1 MCIRF
6 NCKTECKQ
14 ETNAIGAL
22 HQTYIVAPQL
32 ILPRARSQDKEKTQE
47 KLTSELAEMESS
59 LLQQAASFEDQNA
72 RLRALLEQKEQE
84 IERLMANGTTY
95 KIQQGLDFDNVSA
108 SPEYAYN
115 AGMASGIADTNDGG
129 ADVPT
134 RSQSTLPPLGRG
146 AVDAAGDE
154 DDDDDDGQ
162 RPMSV

>member
-1 MCIRF
+1 MQAGDKRYRG
-6 NCKTECKQ
+6 T
-14 ETNAIGAL
+14 ASDL
-22 HQTYIVAPQL
+22 PVAPQL
-32 ILPRARSQDKEKTQE
+32 MLPRARSQDKEKTQE